1 MKGVSMLNSKERGS
15 LILKWIPLKLKYI
28 NKIFKKLEA
37 EIDSV
42 EFEDYKKIY
51 VKLCK
56 SNLMYQSGARLKF
69 VNVNY
74 LPSEN
79 KNTIY
84 IDLCEIAIDS
94 RNCLIKYINFKELP
108 TLQNKTEAYLYLCKK
123 ATESAGTAGLEYIN
137 LEQFLS
143 TKNYADIYLDFCYDI
158 LNNSRNQFNNNVG
171 IKSDKLKYINYN
183 KLPSYNRNKHY
194 TNLCKV
200 AIKNNAYAL
209 KSVKIE
215 HLLLKNRNK
224 IYAELCKMAVKK
236 DGEALKYVKY
246 NLLPERNRDKIYAK
260 LCKIAVRYS
269 SLVLEFVNF
278 SLINKKFYL
287 DIYKSAINGSAF
299 SLYEVKYKCLP
310 QKNRAKIY
318 ADLCKLAVSNR
329 GKTIEYIKFENL
341 PYKNRNKVYLNL
353 FKIATN
359 DDWSSIEYV
368 NFENLPVENRENFYL
383 DICKEFLNVRYN
395 NKERALKLIK
405 KEYLPENLRNLSDEE
420 FKETMYKIVDEY
432 REKNK

>member
-108 TLQNKTEAYLYLCKK
+108 TLQNKMEAYLYLCKK
-123 ATESAGTAGLEYIN
+123 ATELAGTAGLEYIN

-158 LNNSRNQFNNNVG
+158 LNNSRYQFNNNVG

-209 KSVKIE
+209 KSVKFE

-224 IYAELCKMAVKK
+224 IYAELCKM
-236 DGEALKYVKY
+236 
-246 NLLPERNRDKIYAK
+246 
-260 LCKIAVRYS
+260 AVRYS

-287 DIYKSAINGSAF
+287 DIYKSAIKVLLSH
-299 SLYEVKYKCLP
+299 YM
-310 QKNRAKIY
+310 
-318 ADLCKLAVSNR
+318 KLNINAYR
-329 GKTIEYIKFENL
+329 K
-341 PYKNRNKVYLNL
+341 
-353 FKIATN
+353 
-359 DDWSSIEYV
+359 
-368 NFENLPVENRENFYL
+368 
-383 DICKEFLNVRYN
+383 
-395 NKERALKLIK
+395 
-405 KEYLPENLRNLSDEE
+405 
-420 FKETMYKIVDEY
+420 KIVQKFMPIY
-432 REKNK
+432 VSLQ